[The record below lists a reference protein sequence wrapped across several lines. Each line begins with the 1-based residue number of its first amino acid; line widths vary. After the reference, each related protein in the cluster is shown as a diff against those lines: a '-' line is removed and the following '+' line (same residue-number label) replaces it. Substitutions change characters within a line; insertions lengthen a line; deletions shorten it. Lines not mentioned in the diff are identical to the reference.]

1 MHLPEGVHYGL
12 LADEV
17 QQVMPGAVK
26 KAVQP
31 TEYTNHDEKN
41 GKKLSDEVEFN
52 AVNYTEMIPILI
64 AAVKEQNQ
72 IIEELKKEI
81 ELLKKWKQ

>member
-1 MHLPEGVHYGL
+1 MNVLP
-12 LADEV
+12 LAGD
-17 QQVMPGAVK
+17 QIGGAHERLMWACERK
-26 KAVQP
+26 EN
-31 TEYTNHDEKN
+31 THMGEDDEKN
-41 GKKLSDEVEFN
+41 GKMLSNEVEFN

-81 ELLKKWKQ
+81 ELLKKSKEVK